1 MLLPAATDSFEHIVR
16 YQGAAELVPFLLAL
30 SKAELPAVR
39 QRAQTLVHE
48 LQDVRQKG
56 EQHWQKGPTPLQQ
69 GLFFLTGLAT
79 YSQKEALAAPFANS
93 RWILS
98 RPLSAVPENGFLPAA
113 ELVEYACQLLIHR
126 RPDWLDAW
134 LGNTPATASAMGLNF
149 GVLLRLESHGLLT
162 PSARL
167 VASAGVKELQVYGAE
182 ANTLW
187 QLRGYLAAGLT
198 LTSAQAA
205 SVVQLTTAFPWLRS
219 GELLPAVEEL
229 IYERVVRN
237 QELLKR
243 AIPLFFEF
251 DTELDWSAAHF
262 TTPQGRNWL
271 TWPDILGRL
280 CADGHFDRGDLL
292 TRSLLALRRDFRRP
306 LVTWF
311 KELFV
316 KLHATV
322 AERLARQN
330 DLLELLAHPLPLVV
344 NFAIEQLKTVWLE
357 PGFDPAP
364 LLRDADNL
372 LARPDLKTS
381 LKTLLGGLS
390 KLAQHQTALAPTV
403 GRLLARAL
411 AHADTAV
418 QQQAAKSLA
427 SLLKAKKLALSA
439 QDTSAITAMMEGQAE
454 LLGAGARA
462 VLAPWLAAQPA
473 TSAAPDEVAAYVPKL
488 DFIPD
493 LSPATAI
500 EPVADW
506 HELLFLTGQVL
517 KHDDPT
523 ALERWLDGLLRLQ
536 GQLPAGHQDQ
546 LRPYVLQ
553 VLPQLQKTSA
563 AEAATLLSGPIPI
576 WGHDGLAEA
585 LLLSWAAD
593 FRIPRVE
600 TVVMQSSHLAR
611 MPLLEVEQQRYAQAE
626 GLLRNQ
632 QALPLLSTP
641 THAPHWVAPS
651 TLTSKLLA
659 YEKAGQEPAPADL
672 ALALARAAH
681 AHPTEAATARH
692 LLPQLHHTGLR
703 ELLAWFFGSINA
715 ELPAPAYEAA
725 PLRSPAGPA
734 ATLTEALPELWAV
747 AARTKAPYRTFSTLA
762 AWLGYDYA
770 GVAHPLHLA
779 REVVA
784 QQTTYDASY
793 QASGQSVTH
802 SWTELYWRSGAAEPA
817 PSALLL
823 YSPPAGTSQQG
834 SWETNQLLAQDFPY
848 LAAALPHY
856 PAPLFEYILRCAAW
870 ADNLESS
877 ERDLVAQALR
887 ALLAPGPPHS
897 PPATVVLAS
906 GLLHHTSLCRSLG
919 QEVLLRAVT
928 TGQLQPDTLGQTLG
942 QQLAIGY
949 APAARLTSC
958 LAALSG
964 IDALT
969 DNALHQVLDAL
980 LPELP
985 ATPIRNLR
993 KLLEFYADLVA
1004 RTRQSVPAAAQAR
1017 LSEWRATPSLKQ
1029 IASALAT

>member
-1 MLLPAATDSFEHIVR
+1 
-16 YQGAAELVPFLLAL
+16 
-30 SKAELPAVR
+30 
-39 QRAQTLVHE
+39 
-48 LQDVRQKG
+48 
-56 EQHWQKGPTPLQQ
+56 
-69 GLFFLTGLAT
+69 
-79 YSQKEALAAPFANS
+79 
-93 RWILS
+93 
-98 RPLSAVPENGFLPAA
+98 
-113 ELVEYACQLLIHR
+113 
-126 RPDWLDAW
+126 
-134 LGNTPATASAMGLNF
+134 MGLNF
-149 GVLLRLESHGLLT
+149 GVLLRLESHALLT

-167 VASAGVKELQVYGAE
+167 LASSGVKELQVYGAE

-187 QLRGYLAAGLT
+187 QLRGYLTAGLT
-198 LTSAQAA
+198 LTPAQSASAA
-205 SVVQLTTAFPWLRS
+205 QLTSAFPWLHPA
-219 GELLPAVEEL
+219 EPLPAVEEL

-237 QELLKR
+237 RDLLTR

-251 DTELDWSAAHF
+251 DTELDWSAAHLV
-262 TTPQGRNWL
+262 TPQGKSWL
-271 TWPDILGRL
+271 TWSAILGRL
-280 CADGHFDRGDLL
+280 CADGHLDRGDLL

-306 LVTWF
+306 LLTWF
-311 KELFV
+311 KELFI
-316 KLHATV
+316 KLKPTV
-322 AERLARQN
+322 AERLARQD

-381 LKTLLGGLS
+381 LKTLLGGLG

-411 AHADTAV
+411 AHADTVV
-418 QQQAAKSLA
+418 QEHAAKSLA
-427 SLLKAKKLALSA
+427 SLLNAKKPALSA
-439 QDTSAITAMMEGQAE
+439 LDTLAIAAMMEGQAE

-473 TSAAPDEVAAYVPKL
+473 TSVAPAEAARYVPNSA
-488 DFIPD
+488 FIPD

-517 KHDDPT
+517 KHDDPV

-536 GQLPAGHQDQ
+536 GQLPVGHQEQ

-553 VLPQLQKTSA
+553 VLPQLQKTST

-626 GLLRNQ
+626 ELLRNQ
-632 QALPLLSTP
+632 QVLTLLSTP

-651 TLTSKLLA
+651 TLISKLLA
-659 YEKAGQEPAPADL
+659 YEKAGQESAPADL
-672 ALALARAAH
+672 ALALARTAH
-681 AHPTEAATARH
+681 AHPSEAAAAQH
-692 LLPQLHHTGLR
+692 LLPQLPHTGLR
-703 ELLAWFFGSINA
+703 ELLTWFLGPTNA
-715 ELPAPAYEAA
+715 ELPAPACKAA
-725 PLRSPAGPA
+725 PTRSPAGPA
-734 ATLTEALPELWAV
+734 ATLTAALPELWAV
-747 AARTKAPYRTFSTLA
+747 AARTKAPYRVFSNLPA
-762 AWLGYDYA
+762 RLGYDYA
-770 GVAHPLHLA
+770 GVAHPLHLG

-784 QQTTYDASY
+784 QQTTYGTSY
-793 QASGQSVTH
+793 QAPGQSATH
-802 SWTELYWRSGAAEPA
+802 SWTELYWRSGAAESA

-823 YSPPAGTSQQG
+823 YAPPAGTSQQG

-856 PAPLFEYILRCAAW
+856 PAPLFEYVLRCAAW
-870 ADNLESS
+870 ADNLEST

-887 ALLAPGPPHS
+887 ALLTPGPAHS
-897 PPATVVLAS
+897 PTATVVLAS
-906 GLLHHTSLCRSLG
+906 GLLHHTSLCRSLA

-969 DNALHQVLDAL
+969 DNALHQVVEAL

-993 KLLEFYADLVA
+993 KLLECYADLMA
-1004 RTRQSVPAAAQAR
+1004 RTRQPVPAAAQAR
-1017 LSEWRATPSLKQ
+1017 LSAWRTVASLKK
-1029 IASALAT
+1029 AATALIS

>member
-30 SKAELPAVR
+30 SKAQLPAVR
-39 QRAQTLVHE
+39 QRAQTLAHE

-93 RWILS
+93 RWMLS

-113 ELVEYACQLLIHR
+113 ELVEYACQLLMHR
-126 RPDWLDAW
+126 RPAWLDAW
-134 LGNTPATASAMGLNF
+134 LGNTTATASAMGLNF

-162 PSARL
+162 PSPRL
-167 VASAGVKELQVYGAE
+167 LASSGVKELQVYGAE

-187 QLRGYLAAGLT
+187 QLRGYLSAGLT
-198 LTSAQAA
+198 LTSAQLA
-205 SVVQLTTAFPWLRS
+205 SVAQLTTAFPWIRL

-237 QELLKR
+237 QELLQR
-243 AIPLFFEF
+243 ALPLFFEF
-251 DTELDWSAAHF
+251 DTELDWSAAHSM
-262 TTPQGRNWL
+262 TSQGKSWL

-280 CADGHFDRGDLL
+280 CADGHLDRSDLL

-306 LVTWF
+306 LLTWF
-311 KELFV
+311 RELFV

-344 NFAIEQLKTVWLE
+344 NFAIEQLKAVWLE

-381 LKTLLGGLS
+381 LKTLLGGLG
-390 KLAQHQTALAPTV
+390 KLAQHQAALAPTV

-411 AHADTAV
+411 AHADTNV
-418 QQQAAKSLA
+418 QEHVAKSLA
-427 SLLKAKKLALSA
+427 SLLNAKKPVLSA
-439 QDTSAITAMMEGQAE
+439 EDTAAIAAMMESQAE
-454 LLGAGARA
+454 LLGASARV

-473 TSAAPDEVAAYVPKL
+473 TSATPEDVAAYIPEL
-488 DFIPD
+488 EFIPG

-500 EPVADW
+500 ESVADW

-517 KHDDPT
+517 KHDDPV

-536 GQLPAGHQDQ
+536 GQLPAGHQKQ
-546 LRPYVLQ
+546 LWPYVLQ
-553 VLPQLQKTSA
+553 VLPQLQKTST
-563 AEAATLLSGPIPI
+563 AEATTLLSGPIPI

-585 LLLSWAAD
+585 LLLSWTAD
-593 FRIPRVE
+593 FRISRVE

-611 MPLLEVEQQRYAQAE
+611 MPLLEVEQQRYAQVE
-626 GLLRNQ
+626 RLLRNQ

-651 TLTSKLLA
+651 TLISKLLA

-681 AHPTEAATARH
+681 AHLTEAATAQY
-692 LLPQLHHTGLR
+692 LLPQLYHTGLR
-703 ELLAWFFGSINA
+703 ELLAWFFGPINA

-747 AARTKAPYRTFSTLA
+747 AARTKAPYRAFPTLT

-770 GVAHPLHLA
+770 GAAHPLHLA

-793 QASGQSVTH
+793 QASGQSITH
-802 SWTELYWRSGAAEPA
+802 CWTELYWRSGASEPA

-823 YSPPAGTSQQG
+823 YAPPAGTSQQG

-848 LAAALPHY
+848 LAAALPQY
-856 PAPLFEYILRCAAW
+856 PAPLFEYILRSAAW

-887 ALLAPGPPHS
+887 ALLTPGPAHS
-897 PPATVVLAS
+897 PTATVVLAS
-906 GLLHHTSLCRSLG
+906 GLLHHTPLCRSLA

-928 TGQLQPDTLGQTLG
+928 TGQLQPETLGQTLG
-942 QQLAIGY
+942 LQLAVGY
-949 APAARLTSC
+949 APVLRLINC
-958 LAALSG
+958 LVALSG

-969 DNALHQVLDAL
+969 DNTLHQVLEAL

-985 ATPIRNLR
+985 TTPVRNLR
-993 KLLEFYADLVA
+993 KLLEFYAELVA
-1004 RTRQSVPAAAQAR
+1004 RTRQPVLAAAQAR
-1017 LSEWRATPSLKQ
+1017 LREWHPVANLKK
-1029 IASALAT
+1029 AVTALSA

>member
-1 MLLPAATDSFEHIVR
+1 MNNNLVVEEFEQIIRHKTLN
-16 YQGAAELVPFLLAL
+16 EFVPFLASLKKSDVVPARERLKSLKKELNMLVQVSTNSWGSKGTYEQFENLFLAGFAVYSRTEVLNGAINNSWLIGSHPNTKPIILKKHFLAL
-30 SKAELPAVR
+30 MLALRPEWLHDWLLRQQAIASEWAVDYELLRALEQEQLIPFSPALTARSLPSSLAR
-39 QRAQTLVHE
+39 QGWDLSNSDNVPTNVLKVIATTLGNDH
-48 LQDVRQKG
+48 L
-56 EQHWQKGPTPLQQ
+56 
-69 GLFFLTGLAT
+69 FLTRDL
-79 YSQKEALAAPFANS
+79 
-93 RWILS
+93 
-98 RPLSAVPENGFLPAA
+98 PLV
-113 ELVEYACQLLIHR
+113 
-126 RPDWLDAW
+126 
-134 LGNTPATASAMGLNF
+134 
-149 GVLLRLESHGLLT
+149 
-162 PSARL
+162 
-167 VASAGVKELQVYGAE
+167 
-182 ANTLW
+182 
-187 QLRGYLAAGLT
+187 
-198 LTSAQAA
+198 
-205 SVVQLTTAFPWLRS
+205 
-219 GELLPAVEEL
+219 
-229 IYERVVRN
+229 
-237 QELLKR
+237 
-243 AIPLFFEF
+243 FEF
-251 DTELDWSAAHF
+251 DNPIPSEWARIQPPMPLNQRGEQQDDKHLYPWQVWNQRHPLQTVGWQALLINLISTHHLD
-262 TTPQGRNWL
+262 R
-271 TWPDILGRL
+271 
-280 CADGHFDRGDLL
+280 ADVL
-292 TRSLLALRRDFRRP
+292 TRCLLALRRDFRRP
-306 LVTWF
+306 LLTWF

-344 NFAIEQLKTVWLE
+344 NFAIEQLKAVWLE
-357 PGFDPAP
+357 PNFEPAP
-364 LLRDADNL
+364 LLLYADNL

-381 LKTLLGGLS
+381 LKTLLSGLG

-411 AHADTAV
+411 THADTAV
-418 QQQAAKSLA
+418 QQYAAKNLA
-427 SLLKAKKLALSA
+427 GLLKAKKLALST
-439 QDTSAITAMMEGQAE
+439 QDTSAIAAVIEGQAE

-473 TSAAPDEVAAYVPKL
+473 TSATPAKVAAYVPKSE
-488 DFIPD
+488 FIPD
-493 LSPATAI
+493 LSSATAI

-536 GQLPAGHQDQ
+536 GQLPAGHQEQ

-553 VLPQLQKTSA
+553 VLPQLQKISA

-600 TVVMQSSHLAR
+600 TVVVQSSHLAR
-611 MPLLEVEQQRYAQAE
+611 MPLLEVEHQRYAHAE

-651 TLTSKLLA
+651 TLISKLLA

-692 LLPQLHHTGLR
+692 LLSQLHHTGLR
-703 ELLAWFFGSINA
+703 ELLAWFLGPTNV
-715 ELPAPAYEAA
+715 ELPVPAYEAA
-725 PLRSPAGPA
+725 PMRSPAGPS

-747 AARTKAPYRTFSTLA
+747 AARTKAPYRAFSTLP

-770 GVAHPLHLA
+770 GVAHPLHLV

-793 QASGQSVTH
+793 QASGEPVTH
-802 SWTELYWRSGAAEPA
+802 CWTELYWRSGAAEPA

-823 YSPPAGTSQQG
+823 YSPPPGSSRQG

-848 LAAALPHY
+848 LTAALPHY

-870 ADNLESS
+870 ADNFESS

-887 ALLAPGPPHS
+887 ALLTPGPAHS
-897 PPATVVLAS
+897 PTATVVLAS

-919 QEVLLRAVT
+919 QEALLRAVT
-928 TGQLQPDTLGQTLG
+928 TGQLQPDALGRVLG
-942 QQLAIGY
+942 QQLTVGY
-949 APAARLTSC
+949 APAARLTNC

-969 DNALHQVLDAL
+969 DSALHQVLEAL

-985 ATPIRNLR
+985 ALPIRNLR
-993 KLLEFYADLVA
+993 KLLDLYAELVA
-1004 RTRQSVPAAAQAR
+1004 RTRRPVPAVVRTLLHA
-1017 LSEWRATPSLKQ
+1017 WRAAPSLKKV
-1029 IASALAT
+1029 ATVLAA